1 MRTQIPEHSVL
12 NLIAIITFHSCL
24 YLLDPADIVPAST
37 RHLRRPERYGVSPQ
51 LTRQRVQLSAMR
63 TAMARTGEGG
73 GSTGGSRDLEDMPHY
88 DDSPEDEWGRAT
100 VPTSELNI
108 IKRLSEYV
116 TVMPIVAKAD
126 TLTIERLDAVKG
138 AIRRDLIEAGITFAP
153 FENQNTGT
161 SVLPG
166 TPPPDAPAPLL
177 PYAIMIPD
185 RYHHGDGVLRSGTS
199 ARPTHK
205 QYMSRYQETPSVEK
219 DASWGSVSPFV
230 QRQDL
235 VRTYRWGVVN
245 ILDPMCSDFLALRD
259 AILGPCVQV

>member
-1 MRTQIPEHSVL
+1 
-12 NLIAIITFHSCL
+12 
-24 YLLDPADIVPAST
+24 
-37 RHLRRPERYGVSPQ
+37 
-51 LTRQRVQLSAMR
+51 MR
-63 TAMARTGEGG
+63 TAMTRTSEGTS
-73 GSTGGSRDLEDMPHY
+73 STGAPRDLEDMPHY

-108 IKRLSEYV
+108 IRRLSEYV

-126 TLTIERLDAVKG
+126 TLTIERLDTVKG

-153 FENQNTGT
+153 FENTGA
-161 SVLPG
+161 SALPS

-185 RYHHGDGVLRSGTS
+185 RYHHGDGVFRSGTA

-219 DASWGSVSPFV
+219 DTSLSSGSTFV

-245 ILDPMCSDFLALRD
+245 VLDPLCSDFLALRST
-259 AILGPCVQV
+259 ILGPCVQV